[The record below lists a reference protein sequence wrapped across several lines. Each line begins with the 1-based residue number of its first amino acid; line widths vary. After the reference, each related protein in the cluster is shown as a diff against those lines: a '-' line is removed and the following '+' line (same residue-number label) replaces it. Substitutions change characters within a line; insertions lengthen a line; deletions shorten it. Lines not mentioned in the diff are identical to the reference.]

1 MNSLQDDSQDGEF
14 VWSSALQGYILSSF
28 FYGYVITQIPTKA
41 NSAVVQH
48 ETLVKNEGKPEQKA
62 SKSRD

>member
-28 FYGYVITQIPTKA
+28 FYGYVITQIPFGILAKKYG
-41 NSAVVQH
+41 S
-48 ETLVKNEGKPEQKA
+48 NE
-62 SKSRD
+62 SKLGGCATRDVGEK